1 MASLLRF
8 PNPGSDIPSFIQ
20 TFQILYEELGE
31 QAVVTLDDMS
41 AAWVKRNRVSSCGFM
56 GDEALKRSTREDRS
70 RDQLYNQSKM
80 YSELYRMLGWFRS
93 TPDARLKFSF
103 TLLGVHVAVAKRNA
117 KALFV
122 QCLLGTVYPNPVL
135 DVKGNFNSRPFACML
150 RTLGQ
155 MDGLLC
161 RDELIVGPQS
171 LQDDR
176 EPKAF
181 DQMIK
186 TLKGI
191 RGDRER
197 LRKAIAT
204 VGGTREI
211 AEETMGNYTRFPIA
225 ALEWTGWTRKE
236 RVRIYGNSAVFLT
249 LTDYGRKEI
258 ERLKQSAD
266 VRAVDIANEAPDVH
280 SAFCR
285 LAFYEML
292 ARSDF
297 DTSVVESEMTKDRAT
312 CEKLLK
318 RLNVR
323 SSDLLFSPFQE
334 LDEASLRR
342 AFGMAITAE
351 AKPAAAAAK
360 LPAAPRAVEVVAPER
375 AAGRIVLR
383 YKGAAIPIDT
393 KEPLVKNLAAAL
405 SAAKNNVRTAAELFA
420 RNFGTTNKGDFYPL
434 VASLFRTIGLDCEAS
449 RPGINYQRWD
459 AIIRDPAKSIP
470 IEIKSPGEE
479 LFISVKGV
487 RQAMENKIVLLARKQ
502 FATSTDTTS
511 LVVGFN
517 PPNDRSE
524 VFDLVKDIKKAFGI
538 TIGVIDFR
546 SLVMLSLAS
555 LQGNRPDITQIQTL
569 FGIIDVANS

>member
-1 MASLLRF
+1 
-8 PNPGSDIPSFIQ
+8 
-20 TFQILYEELGE
+20 
-31 QAVVTLDDMS
+31 MS

-56 GDEALKRSTREDRS
+56 GEEALRRSTREDRS

-103 TLLGVHVAVAKRNA
+103 TLLGAHVAAAKRDA
-117 KALFV
+117 KALFI

-135 DVKGNFNSRPFACML
+135 EVKGNFNSRPFACML
-150 RTLGQ
+150 RTLDQ

-176 EPKAF
+176 DAKAF
-181 DQMIK
+181 DEMIK

-191 RGDRER
+191 RGRQNLLE
-197 LRKAIAT
+197 KAIENLSAT
-204 VGGTREI
+204 RGI
-211 AEETMGNYTRFPIA
+211 AKETMGNYTRFPIA

-236 RVRIYGNSAVFLT
+236 RLSTYGSPTVFLR
-249 LTDYGRKEI
+249 LTDYGREEI
-258 ERLKQSAD
+258 KKLKLSMD
-266 VRAVDIANEAPDVH
+266 VRAIDIAKESPDVH
-280 SAFCR
+280 AALCR
-285 LAFYEML
+285 LAFYEMMG
-292 ARSDF
+292 RSDF
-297 DTSVVESEMTKDRAT
+297 DTSIVSSEMSKDRAT
-312 CEKLLK
+312 CK
-318 RLNVR
+318 RLLQRLNLR
-323 SSDLLFSPFQE
+323 GSTLLFSPFQE

-342 AFGMAITAE
+342 AFGAAIISESKAVTIARV
-351 AKPAAAAAK
+351 
-360 LPAAPRAVEVVAPER
+360 PAAPRVAEVVVPER
-375 AAGRIVLR
+375 ATGRIVLR
-383 YKGAAIPIDT
+383 HVAPVVPIDG
-393 KEPLVKNLAAAL
+393 KEPIVKFLAAAL
-405 SAAKNNVRTAAELFA
+405 NTTRNNPRLATELIAKKFATAK
-420 RNFGTTNKGDFYPL
+420 KGDFYPL
-434 VASLFRTIGLDCEAS
+434 VASLFRIIGLECEVS

-459 AIIRDPAKSIP
+459 AIIKDPTKSIP

-479 LFISVKGV
+479 PFISVKGV

-502 FATSTDTTS
+502 FKTSGDTTS

-546 SLVMLSLAS
+546 SLVMMALAS
-555 LQGNRPDITQIQTL
+555 LQGNRPDVTQIQNL
-569 FGIIDVANS
+569 FGIVDVANS